1 MIKFCIITC
10 TYNAERLIQRTLDSV
25 ASQTWSR
32 VHHLIIDG
40 ASSDDTV
47 RIVNDTAQAPTIR
60 GEATT
65 IRPAGYDN
73 GKKVTI
79 VSEPDKG
86 LYDAMNKGLRLADGA
101 YVLFLNAGDTFASS
115 ETLQQIAEATIRE
128 QSSLRYADATIRP
141 AAYDNQLPGVI
152 YGDTD
157 IVDAANH
164 YVGKREHDPPETL
177 TWRSFQNGMLVCHQA
192 FYVRTDIAKEV
203 TYDMQYRFSA
213 DVDWCIR
220 VMKVCEERGL
230 TLLNMHRVL
239 CHFLAGGMT
248 IKNHRESLQERF
260 HIMVKHY
267 GLWTTIKKHI
277 GFVINKNKDK
287 EKN

>member
-25 ASQTWSR
+25 ASQTWSG

-86 LYDAMNKGLRLADGA
+86 LYDAMNKGLRLADGD

-115 ETLQQIAEATIRE
+115 ETLQRIAEAINGN
-128 QSSLRYADATIRP
+128 
-141 AAYDNQLPGVI
+141 DNGLPGVI

-164 YVGKREHDPPETL
+164 YVGKREHDPPEKL

-203 TYDMQYRFSA
+203 KYDMQYRFSA